1 MMKKVIISKKHIPIF
16 IILGLILFLALGF
29 FFIRRYNS
37 FDLNIKENIVITSSA
52 FEDGGTIPKKYTG
65 QGEDISPDFLLSSVS
80 PEAKSIAI
88 IMDDLDFPM
97 GVYNHWVIW
106 NIPVMEQIPAAIP
119 HGEKVE
125 ALNNAIQGI
134 GYGKHKYKGPNPPF
148 GSHRYQYKIYVLDTL
163 LDMESDSGK
172 RDLLKKMEGHVLQYG
187 SITGKFK

>member
-1 MMKKVIISKKHIPIF
+1 MKKVVINKKHIPI
-16 IILGLILFLALGF
+16 IILGLLLLLALGL

-37 FDLNIKENIVITSSA
+37 FDLNIKENIIITSSA

-65 QGEDISPDFLLSSVS
+65 QGEDISPDFSLSSVS

-106 NIPVMEQIPAAIP
+106 NLPVMEQIPAAIP
-119 HGEKVE
+119 PGKKVE
-125 ALNNAIQGI
+125 ALYDSIQGK
-134 GYGKHKYKGPNPPF
+134 GYGKNKYKGPNPPF
-148 GSHRYQYKIYVLDTL
+148 GSHRYKYKIYVLDTL
-163 LDMESDSGK
+163 LDLESDSGK

>member
-1 MMKKVIISKKHIPIF
+1 MKKVVINKKHIPI
-16 IILGLILFLALGF
+16 IILGLLLLLALGL

-37 FDLNIKENIVITSSA
+37 FDLNIKENIIITSSA

-65 QGEDISPDFLLSSVS
+65 QGEDISPDFSLSSVS

-106 NIPVMEQIPAAIP
+106 NLPVMEQIPAAIP
-119 HGEKVE
+119 PGKKVE
-125 ALNNAIQGI
+125 ALYDAIQGK
-134 GYGKHKYKGPNPPF
+134 GYGKNKYKGPNPPF
-148 GSHRYQYKIYVLDTL
+148 GSHRYKYKIYVLDTL
-163 LDMESDSGK
+163 LDLESDSGK